1 MKRVGASRKMQ
12 LPICNQTA
20 QQLQRKLSRLPR
32 EFRSAGRNACPTNL
46 IERSGDF
53 QIADLNK
60 RRFGDRRSLF
70 FVRNP
75 SRQIDRRGGLGLL
88 LRPRT

>member
-1 MKRVGASRKMQ
+1 MPS
-12 LPICNQTA
+12 
-20 QQLQRKLSRLPR
+20 LQIDP
-32 EFRSAGRNACPTNL
+32 
-46 IERSGDF
+46 RSGDF
-53 QIADLNK
+53 STADLNK

-75 SRQIDRRGGLGLL
+75 SRQIDRRGGLGLF

>member
-1 MKRVGASRKMQ
+1 MPS
-12 LPICNQTA
+12 
-20 QQLQRKLSRLPR
+20 LQIDP
-32 EFRSAGRNACPTNL
+32 
-46 IERSGDF
+46 RSGDF
-53 QIADLNK
+53 STADLNK

-70 FVRNP
+70 FARNP

>member
-1 MKRVGASRKMQ
+1 MKPVGASRKHAV
-12 LPICNQTA
+12 TK
-20 QQLQRKLSRLPR
+20 LQSHC
-32 EFRSAGRNACPTNL
+32 SAIVGQAPPACLGNLGRQAGMPVLQIDT
-46 IERSGDF
+46 RSGDF
-53 QIADLNK
+53 STADLDK

-88 LRPRT
+88 LRSRT